1 MGQRWLG
8 QDDTFPLQAWRP
20 EFNPPNPS
28 NTSLGLQ
35 REHVPLVM
43 RRRRQRGSLSMLGS
57 QPRLTT
63 MLQAN
68 ERACFQGDGWC
79 SWEWQG
85 GGGSSPASTCA
96 WILLHP
102 QTHIYA
108 HTCIH
113 ILASW
118 MVLGKW
124 MTKWLT
130 PNFHSPSSVS
140 LWGFTEGLMLV
151 KCLARY
157 LMIKKYLMHVVVE
170 RPVSTTYSARFWD
183 TGMSKIRY

>member
-1 MGQRWLG
+1 MTHFLCKHGGQSSIP
-8 QDDTFPLQAWRP
+8 QT
-20 EFNPPNPS
+20 
-28 NTSLGLQ
+28 
-35 REHVPLVM
+35 H
-43 RRRRQRGSLSMLGS
+43 
-57 QPRLTT
+57 LTQVWDCSEN
-63 MLQAN
+63 MYLWWW
-68 ERACFQGDGWC
+68 GDGDKEDPWACWEASLASQLC
-79 SWEWQG
+79 SKPMREPVSKEMDG
-85 GGGSSPASTCA
+85 APENDRGGGSSPASTCA